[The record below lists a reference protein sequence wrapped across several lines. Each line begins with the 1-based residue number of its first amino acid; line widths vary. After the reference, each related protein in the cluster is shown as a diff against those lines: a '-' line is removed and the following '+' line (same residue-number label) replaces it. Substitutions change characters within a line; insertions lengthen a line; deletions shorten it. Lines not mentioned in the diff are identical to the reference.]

1 MVVREGLRTRRDAE
15 DVRNGFRGAWT
26 QPEARNL
33 QGEEGEVSCPRGP
46 AHMIAPM
53 QNLIDAL
60 RSELQQYGEIL
71 ALLDQQ
77 HEAVMVQGVDD
88 ILRTI
93 ASIHAQGAAIQAA
106 REKREHWQR
115 QLAEALQQAPESEFT
130 RLIPLA
136 PEPYRPLLE
145 ALVQENNALLD
156 RVRDRAEQNHLLLRK
171 SLDLLERFITN
182 LDSQAQLV
190 PSQGEVNLVME
201 ETTEPTTHE
210 AIA

>member
-1 MVVREGLRTRRDAE
+1 
-15 DVRNGFRGAWT
+15 
-26 QPEARNL
+26 
-33 QGEEGEVSCPRGP
+33 
-46 AHMIAPM
+46 MIAPM